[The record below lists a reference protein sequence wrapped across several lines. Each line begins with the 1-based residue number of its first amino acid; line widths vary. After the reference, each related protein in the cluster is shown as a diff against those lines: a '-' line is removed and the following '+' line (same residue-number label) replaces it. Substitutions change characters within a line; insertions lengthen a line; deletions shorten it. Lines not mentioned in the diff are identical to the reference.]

1 MNEESKPLSQAIIDA
16 GDDFQP
22 DAMSDFDERMASGEF
37 ANKTPQ
43 QIRDIYLD
51 EAIHDEDEADAAASI
66 RATEEQE
73 QRELDRELDGG
84 DDD

>member
-1 MNEESKPLSQAIIDA
+1 MPDQDKPFSQKIIDA
-16 GDDFQP
+16 GEDFQV
-22 DAMSDFDERMASGEF
+22 DAMEDFDARVASGEF

-51 EAIHDEDEADAAASI
+51 EAIHAEDDADAAASI

>member
-1 MNEESKPLSQAIIDA
+1 MPDQDKPFSQQIIDA
-16 GDDFQP
+16 GPDFQV
-22 DAMSDFDERMASGEF
+22 DAMEDFDARVASGEF
-37 ANKTPQ
+37 ANKTPE

-51 EAIHDEDEADAAASI
+51 EAVQAEDDADAAASI

>member
-1 MNEESKPLSQAIIDA
+1 MNDQDKPLSQKIIDA
-16 GDDFQP
+16 GEDFQV
-22 DAMSDFDERMASGEF
+22 DAMEDYDVRVASGEF
-37 ANKTPQ
+37 ADKTPQ

-51 EAIHDEDEADAAASI
+51 EAIHAEDEADAAASI